1 MDFKRIIILKASFWI
16 TKPIDTDF
24 SSLLPVSAEVTGHCL
39 YYWTLG
45 GLNSSLLEERIP
57 EEQLPKLGGGR
68 ESPC

>member
-16 TKPIDTDF
+16 TIDTDF

-68 ESPC
+68 ENPC